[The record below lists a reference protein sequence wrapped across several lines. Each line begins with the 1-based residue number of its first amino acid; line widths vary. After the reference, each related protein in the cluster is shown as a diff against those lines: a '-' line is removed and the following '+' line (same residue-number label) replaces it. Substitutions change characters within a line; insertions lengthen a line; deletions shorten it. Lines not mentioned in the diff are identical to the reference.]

1 MTFNFIFI
9 FPQSIGLNDITFSL
23 DETSIVNNY
32 LSFTGPSLYKPK
44 DKPNFGGW
52 KILRVDGDLS
62 LVTANEILTKDNY
75 FVFDASSVVS
85 SKTDYTTR
93 IYCDPAWTLGIGF
106 NLYWDTFE
114 PISAGPSYQV
124 VTARF
129 DVDPPTGAGAIFD
142 IKGTYSD
149 DAINLMPGSAFWDA
163 FFGIYPVLLKDGVEV
178 VKLDPNNYSK
188 DINGNDVDIT
198 SGLAGDVMIA
208 FPKRGLRIQQT
219 ANILEVSFTN
229 NPNNPNYSY
238 YAHNQDVFYVGA
250 YQGFIDD
257 DGKLRSLSDK
267 APTVKKTIGEFRTAA
282 HLNGTNYEQF
292 AFYQLTYLQAM
303 YTIKYNWLN
312 GAAALGNGHDKS
324 GGTPY
329 KSGLLNQQGFDFGV
343 PGDDTQ
349 GLKFAGVEHFWGNA
363 AQFIDGIVTDADGN
377 YLISSSNYNDTG
389 NGYMYKYT
397 HDPIYNFVGKNGL
410 CGKVAGTSQ
419 AGFAPID
426 DTYGTSTHYFCNDVS
441 CHPSMSAFFGAGKG
455 FGGFFNPGP
464 YALNLNIASTVTGNN
479 IGARLTYA

>member
-1 MTFNFIFI
+1 MVFNFTFI
-9 FPQSIGLNDITFSL
+9 FPQALGLNNIEVSF

-32 LSFTGPSLYKPK
+32 LLFNGPSFYKPQN
-44 DKPNFGGW
+44 KPHFLGW
-52 KILRVDGDLS
+52 KIVRTEGDLS
-62 LVTANEILTKDNY
+62 LVSAENILTKNNR
-75 FVFDASSVVS
+75 FIFDASNVVS
-85 SKTDYTTR
+85 NKTNYTTT
-93 IYCDPAWTLGIGF
+93 IYCDIVWGLAIGF
-106 NLYWDTFE
+106 DMQWSTFE
-114 PISAGPSYQV
+114 ENNNSPQYQV

-129 DVDPPTGAGAIFD
+129 NVNPPDGSNAIFD

-149 DAINLMPGSAFWDA
+149 DATNLMPGSAFWDA
-163 FFGIYPVLLKDGVEV
+163 YFGIYPVLLKDGVEV
-178 VKLDPNNYSK
+178 IKLDPNNYSK

-229 NPNNPNYSY
+229 NPNDPNYSY

-250 YQGFIDD
+250 YQGFIDG
-257 DGKLRSLSDK
+257 DGKLRSLNDK

-282 HLNGTNYEQF
+282 HLNGINYEQF

-329 KSGLLNQQGFDFGV
+329 NSGLLNQQGFDFGV

-397 HDPIYNFVGKNGL
+397 HDPVYNFVGKNGL

-426 DTYGTSTHYFCNDVS
+426 DTYGTATHYFCNDVS

-455 FGGFFNPGP
+455 FGGLFNPGP
-464 YALNLNIASTVTGNN
+464 YSLNFNIASTATGNN